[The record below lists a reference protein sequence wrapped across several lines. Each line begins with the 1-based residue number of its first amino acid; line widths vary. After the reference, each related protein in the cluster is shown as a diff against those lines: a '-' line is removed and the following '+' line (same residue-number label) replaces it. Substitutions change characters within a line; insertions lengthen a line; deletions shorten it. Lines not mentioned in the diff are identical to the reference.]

1 MNYNDKMDELVKPPF
16 TRYYLRQPR
25 GAGDGTTGRV
35 AAYLAA
41 HKAVGELPYIL
52 TLKPRL
58 VDKVHP
64 QCTSNHYIMFVS
76 IMEKYEEKFEKEL
89 FKISLATNNIEIKLK
104 NTIEYLQQSNDED
117 GWPDEL

>member
-1 MNYNDKMDELVKPPF
+1 MTDTITPPF

-25 GAGDGTTGRV
+25 GAGDGTTGCV
-35 AAYLAA
+35 SAYLTA
-41 HKAVGELPYIL
+41 HNSVSKLPYIL
-52 TLKPRL
+52 TLKPSM
-58 VDKVHP
+58 VNKTNP

-104 NTIEYLQQSNDED
+104 DQIEYLQKKTETD
-117 GWPDEL
+117 GWPDER